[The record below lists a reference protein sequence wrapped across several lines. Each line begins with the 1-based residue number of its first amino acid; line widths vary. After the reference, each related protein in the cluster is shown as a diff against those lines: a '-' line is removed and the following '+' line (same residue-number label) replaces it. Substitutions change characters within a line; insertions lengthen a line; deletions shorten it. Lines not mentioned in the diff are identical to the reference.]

1 MVIIMIATGCEKDC
15 DCDLHDPQLKIRI
28 TDIPTEYEGKYVITH
43 LGTID
48 NLYHRAHNY
57 NQNIIVMYG
66 EVTTKL
72 RETFDYADTP
82 FTEKGEYR
90 LTIWIFDYNNSG
102 DYNFFWTGES
112 RDIIKITKET
122 TTISFNALTKWE

>member
-15 DCDLHDPQLKIRI
+15 DCDLHAPQLKIRI

-57 NQNIIVMYG
+57 NQNIIV
-66 EVTTKL
+66 TS
-72 RETFDYADTP
+72 TF
-82 FTEKGEYR
+82 
-90 LTIWIFDYNNSG
+90 
-102 DYNFFWTGES
+102 
-112 RDIIKITKET
+112 
-122 TTISFNALTKWE
+122 